1 MRRKGS
7 TVWKSIWK
15 TRLFLQTKVRHAIAA
30 ARRGSWLLCLGPVA
44 LPLVRDAD
52 IHVPGHAFDHVLGG
66 HLSLDLEKR
75 ISRPFGVFTAICA
88 FHKIS
93 RNFTDFH
100 GISRPFAGISRSFHE
115 ISRFFTAMSGRT
127 PLSRP
132 LGGFTAISPCGTR
145 PPKTRS
151 YACLGAGTRCPRRLA
166 QPVRNWLRFS
176 SSCSASCQRQWPPA
190 PSRTR
195 RGASEAC
202 SAPRPRA
209 SPRSRPA
216 CRSSGRRSATPS
228 P

>member
-1 MRRKGS
+1 MLIELK
-7 TVWKSIWK
+7 
-15 TRLFLQTKVRHAIAA
+15 
-30 ARRGSWLLCLGPVA
+30 
-44 LPLVRDAD
+44 
-52 IHVPGHAFDHVLGG
+52 PGHAFDHVLGG

-151 YACLGAGTRCPRRLA
+151 YACLGTTLGILSAMLSFNLA
-166 QPVRNWLRFS
+166 ANKTKQVF
-176 SSCSASCQRQWPPA
+176 
-190 PSRTR
+190 
-195 RGASEAC
+195 
-202 SAPRPRA
+202 
-209 SPRSRPA
+209 
-216 CRSSGRRSATPS
+216 
-228 P
+228 